1 VRPPFPLCMA
11 WDFLFNVYSHTAGE
25 GDTVCCFS
33 CGVEMSNWTTVE
45 NIWVRHARQ
54 SPNCQ
59 LLIREKGQD
68 FINDVID
75 EHGRYVVPAK
85 EPVINVSSY
94 FIFTSQ

>member
-1 VRPPFPLCMA
+1 
-11 WDFLFNVYSHTAGE
+11 
-25 GDTVCCFS
+25 
-33 CGVEMSNWTTVE
+33 MSNWTSVE

-59 LLIREKGQD
+59 LLIREKGHD

-94 FIFTSQ
+94 FA